1 MTKPDIER
9 SMEAN
14 AEEVRAYLVAVRGG
28 APFLS
33 AADGRLLIQWLEQ
46 GFSVARIL
54 AGVDETAEKRRK
66 KMTRGRLTLS
76 ACRRNIEGRKQ
87 QIQPAKTPLADNSQ
101 SRCID
106 FSAFLIALGS
116 MEIPTRLKA
125 AHDQLMKTIEEMN
138 GTMNPERAAT
148 DAVSACRAFHE
159 AAWLDAQQE
168 HTALREQALSEL
180 SALQNVLSPNALEA
194 AIDEVAHDIVRRRYP
209 LVSAREVWDRISD
222 Q

>member
-1 MTKPDIER
+1 MTNPDIER

-76 ACRRNIEGRKQ
+76 ACRRSIEGRNQ
-87 QIQPAKTPLADNSQ
+87 QIQPTKPPSPGHSP

-106 FSAFLIALGS
+106 FSAFLIALDS
-116 MEIPTRLKA
+116 MDVPAKLKP
-125 AHDQLMKTIEEMN
+125 AHDQLMKKIEEMN
-138 GTMNPERAAT
+138 GTVDPESAAT
-148 DAVSACRAFHE
+148 EAVSACRVFHE
-159 AAWLDAQQE
+159 AAWLDAQHE
-168 HTALREQALSEL
+168 HAAIREQALSEL
-180 SALQNVLSPNALEA
+180 SALKNVLSPNALEA

-209 LVSAREVWDRISD
+209 LVSAREVWDRIGD